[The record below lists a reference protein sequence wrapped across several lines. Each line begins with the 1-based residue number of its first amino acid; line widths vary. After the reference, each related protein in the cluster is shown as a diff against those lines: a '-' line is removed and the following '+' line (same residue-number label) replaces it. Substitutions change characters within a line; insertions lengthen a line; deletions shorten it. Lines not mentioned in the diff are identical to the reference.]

1 MFAGVF
7 GLGLNW
13 LYQPVKM
20 ENLGMA
26 AYKAPARAGLV
37 LPPFV
42 PPENDSTSIAASAN
56 LAAPESGTQDAAEAP
71 VAEPK
76 PVRKAAQ
83 VKPRRPERRE
93 ARPDDG
99 WRSYGYSPQNWGYA
113 QQNYGFQRWF

>member
-42 PPENDSTSIAASAN
+42 PPDNDSTSIAASAN

-71 VAEPK
+71 VAEAKP

-83 VKPRRPERRE
+83 VKRRPRE
-93 ARPDDG
+93 TRPDDG
-99 WRSYGYSPQNWGYA
+99 WRSYGYAPQNWGYA
-113 QQNYGFQRWF
+113 QQNYGFLRWF